1 ALGRLRHEVPL
12 ATVRGCGSRRG
23 RRREPQWPFAQILL
37 KVAAA
42 RSPPDHPRQPHRCP
56 RVLTKRAIGTRRD
69 TQQSSSPNFIFL
81 RWSEE
86 PIGPRNGRW
95 DWGRK
100 AKRIGMVFPADPL
113 GVRAQCYWLLP
124 PPPEPPLPPAP
135 PEPPLAPA
143 PPAPPAPAPL
153 APAPPAPAPESLA
166 PVAPAAPPVPVAPG
180 ALAPDPEEVVAPPP
194 AEDPLVIVGE
204 FV

>member
-1 ALGRLRHEVPL
+1 
-12 ATVRGCGSRRG
+12 
-23 RRREPQWPFAQILL
+23 
-37 KVAAA
+37 
-42 RSPPDHPRQPHRCP
+42 
-56 RVLTKRAIGTRRD
+56 
-69 TQQSSSPNFIFL
+69 
-81 RWSEE
+81 
-86 PIGPRNGRW
+86 
-95 DWGRK
+95 
-100 AKRIGMVFPADPL
+100 MVFPADPL

-166 PVAPAAPPVPVAPG
+166 PVAPAAPPVPVAPV

-204 FV
+204 FVLEPGLMPVRPVPGGTLTLAGGPAGALVAPLKCSTRHIPPANAVCQLEQLIGGGSGDVVHCALAGAGPSATEAPIMSDAAATDLKASCFLM